1 MIYVLYGELEIPRVS
16 VLLLDKNIF
25 PDYTEVF
32 GLFFISNILQ
42 ESVKYTDIRS
52 SLSSDH
58 STVLV
63 SLMKMLFHQV
73 EDDYGNQTA
82 PYQNS

>member
-32 GLFFISNILQ
+32 G
-42 ESVKYTDIRS
+42 
-52 SLSSDH
+52 
-58 STVLV
+58 
-63 SLMKMLFHQV
+63 
-73 EDDYGNQTA
+73 
-82 PYQNS
+82 